1 MVRTAGSRSQSNQP
15 FSCQKRNVLFAEA
28 AFRNLRRLSR
38 ACSDPVSGADRA
50 QSRSTV
56 KRKAVIKKDEVFGTH
71 TRSWCAMPGLAR
83 CASIEFAAS
92 LLNLVKVF
100 YIAGSGFSRRS
111 RKASG
116 KRRQT
121 VVPRP
126 GLDVIVSVP
135 A

>member
-1 MVRTAGSRSQSNQP
+1 
-15 FSCQKRNVLFAEA
+15 
-28 AFRNLRRLSR
+28 
-38 ACSDPVSGADRA
+38 
-50 QSRSTV
+50 
-56 KRKAVIKKDEVFGTH
+56 
-71 TRSWCAMPGLAR
+71 MPGLGR
-83 CASIEFAAS
+83 CALSIEFAAS
-92 LLNLVKVF
+92 LLNLFKVF

-116 KRRQT
+116 KRRQA

>member
-1 MVRTAGSRSQSNQP
+1 
-15 FSCQKRNVLFAEA
+15 
-28 AFRNLRRLSR
+28 
-38 ACSDPVSGADRA
+38 
-50 QSRSTV
+50 
-56 KRKAVIKKDEVFGTH
+56 
-71 TRSWCAMPGLAR
+71 MPGLAR
-83 CASIEFAAS
+83 CALSIEFAAS
-92 LLNLVKVF
+92 LLNLFKVF